1 LLEALNDDEEEQ
13 VVGTGQQEA
22 LEELQVRVAQQEA
35 LEGASSELAEDV
47 SGQP

>member
-22 LEELQVRVAQQEA
+22 LEELQVRAA
-35 LEGASSELAEDV
+35 
-47 SGQP
+47 